1 MDKEIDA
8 APSTLVANVAVGSAP
23 AVILELELDAI
34 MFKVITEIITI
45 AKITRPVYLVSLA
58 SIGESSNTP
67 PHRSRCSA

>member
-1 MDKEIDA
+1 
-8 APSTLVANVAVGSAP
+8 
-23 AVILELELDAI
+23 

-67 PHRSRCSA
+67 PPSEWLAG